1 MVREVMPVLRVVQE
15 AVWWVTL
22 EDQAKAAAVKVAPR
36 AQAEIPDTQ
45 TVAPRRLLGILEP
58 EVQAA
63 LAGTL
68 EAVAEAAAGMAAA
81 VAVPTTTPVV
91 QMQAV
96 GAEVPPMPPPNTPTA
111 SSIKEESAPAMA

>member
-1 MVREVMPVLRVVQE
+1 MVREVMLVLRVVQE

-68 EAVAEAAAGMAAA
+68 EAAA